1 MSRIIIPVV
10 SFAAFLGFTL
20 AMAQAQDP
28 LADFRARQKA
38 AQEKLVGQVDK
49 AIADSRKMD
58 PKDAKFLLQV
68 ILRQVK
74 DTDMLPEQRN
84 PLVQRLTTRLTQVD
98 QGEAGVKVG
107 QDQKSASDPPRKKF
121 QIPDQPSGGSSGGV
135 SAFAKDFTGGMK
147 AAAKSNADLIQN
159 REKNIVAVNRG
170 IEESHVPSD
179 KEINFPRNWKAISER
194 RKEMVS
200 QKLTAQE
207 AKLLKTLNSTMSVN
221 YDGDEFKAVINH
233 LQDRTGLGIIIDEAS
248 IRDLNI
254 DYADKVSFKVEKASV
269 RTILKKVL
277 GDKGL
282 TYIIKE
288 GNIQVMTPKRASEYA
303 VVRSYPIG
311 DLITPVQANAMFN
324 PFMQQFQKQQN
335 AQQVINLIIFM
346 TGQDYWQPNGPGS
359 ISYFAPSDALLIR
372 ASAEMHYQLASPG
385 LFGR

>member
-20 AMAQAQDP
+20 AVAQAQDP
-28 LADFRARQKA
+28 LQEFRARQKA

-49 AIADSRKMD
+49 AILDSRKLD
-58 PKDAKFLLQV
+58 PKDAKYLLQV

-74 DTDMLPEQRN
+74 DTDMLPEQRT
-84 PLVQRLTTRLTQVD
+84 PLVQRLTSRITQVD
-98 QGEAGVKVG
+98 QAEAGVKVG
-107 QDQKSASDPPRKKF
+107 QDQKSASDPPRKKY
-121 QIPDQPSGGSSGGV
+121 QIPDQPSGGGNGG
-135 SAFAKDFTGGMK
+135 AYGLAKDFTGGMK
-147 AAAKSNADLIQN
+147 GASKSNADTIRIREKGLLEAN
-159 REKNIVAVNRG
+159 REPAVLAM
-170 IEESHVPSD
+170 D
-179 KEINFPRNWKAISER
+179 KEYNFPSNWEAITKR

-207 AKLLKTLNSTMSVN
+207 ANLLKTLNSTMSVN

-335 AQQVINLIIFM
+335 AQQVINLIVFM